1 METVRNTDID
11 VMRPESLSLENRA
24 AAFSVVILT
33 YDEEKNLGACP
44 CVDSGWIGRKGYLGA
59 KDLKVS

>member
-11 VMRPESLSLENRA
+11 VMHPESLSLENRA

-44 CVDSGWIGRKGYLGA
+44 WVGSGWIG
-59 KDLKVS
+59 

>member
-11 VMRPESLSLENRA
+11 VMHPESLSLENRA

-33 YDEEKNLGACP
+33 YDEEKNLGACL
-44 CVDSGWIGRKGYLGA
+44 CVDSGWIG
-59 KDLKVS
+59 